1 MMATNAPKFNSDIYI
16 PIASNHLVVY
26 SIYSLHNDGDEI
38 TSEDIISA
46 CFTLF
51 PKKFSLKKYPQWPD
65 AAMISRRWI
74 ECQSKGY
81 IAAKTDF
88 GFKLTAI
95 GTKIAEKVAKTLGL
109 AVRPSRPKKMAGTSP
124 SKKVQTASKEKT
136 ISPVSKKKTLP
147 IKLDEAS
154 KVKHEPGMEIKQQ
167 EKTVVPPAPAA
178 KAEKQKQ
185 AAPTKKIIPTPIV
198 EAPKVAEKVTPPT
211 LVAKVEKQKRT
222 APAKKIIP
230 TPVVEAPKVAEK
242 VAPLAPVVK
251 VEKQKRTAPAKKI
264 IPTPIVEAPKV
275 AEKVAPPAPVVKVEK
290 QKRTAP
296 AKKIIPTPIVEAP
309 KVAEKVTPPAPAAKI
324 EKQKRTAPA
333 KKIIPAPVV
342 EAPKVKQEPK
352 PSVTISQEAKVRAGK
367 FVRMMETSDAYRHY
381 KKSGAKSN
389 INEFDFRSLLLC
401 TMESSPETLAKNV
414 ELFKGYAEIHNRQDL
429 ITFLTFCR
437 DKFAYLFAP
446 QKKVKR
452 KK

>member
-1 MMATNAPKFNSDIYI
+1 MSSQINVEHDKLTQHSNEKRNMMATNTPKFNSDIYL

-46 CFTLF
+46 CFTSF

-95 GTKIAEKVAKTLGL
+95 GTKIAEKVAKTLGV

-124 SKKVQTASKEKT
+124 SKKVQPASKEKT

-178 KAEKQKQ
+178 RGRSAQDRRKSRSARACCQSGKTKADC
-185 AAPTKKIIPTPIV
+185 
-198 EAPKVAEKVTPPT
+198 
-211 LVAKVEKQKRT
+211 
-222 APAKKIIP
+222 
-230 TPVVEAPKVAEK
+230 
-242 VAPLAPVVK
+242 
-251 VEKQKRTAPAKKI
+251 
-264 IPTPIVEAPKV
+264 
-275 AEKVAPPAPVVKVEK
+275 
-290 QKRTAP
+290 
-296 AKKIIPTPIVEAP
+296 
-309 KVAEKVTPPAPAAKI
+309 
-324 EKQKRTAPA
+324 
-333 KKIIPAPVV
+333 
-342 EAPKVKQEPK
+342 
-352 PSVTISQEAKVRAGK
+352 AGK
-367 FVRMMETSDAYRHY
+367 EDYPHAHR
-381 KKSGAKSN
+381 
-389 INEFDFRSLLLC
+389 
-401 TMESSPETLAKNV
+401 
-414 ELFKGYAEIHNRQDL
+414 
-429 ITFLTFCR
+429 
-437 DKFAYLFAP
+437 
-446 QKKVKR
+446 
-452 KK
+452 